1 MTDKLLPNYYK
12 QIGLILAAISIVL
25 LMTNIAYQ
33 QLNDLNQESIDWI
46 LKDIFLISLLMIAF
60 AKEKVE
66 NERIIAL
73 RYNKLK
79 QSVIFGGFVLVM
91 DSLLQI
97 IANYEVFKMKEG
109 FIIMTMIL
117 LFYLITFNFRKYNF
131 D

>member
-12 QIGLILAAISIVL
+12 NIGLTLAAISIVL

-60 AKEKVE
+60 AKEKIE
-66 NERIIAL
+66 NEKIIEL

-79 QSVIFGGFVLVM
+79 QSVIFGGFVLIM

-97 IANYEVFKMKEG
+97 IANYEVFEMKEG
-109 FIIMTMIL
+109 FLIMTMIL
-117 LFYLITFNFRKYNF
+117 LFYIITFNFRKYNF